1 MWIKVSKG
9 DQNLAVAFVAG
20 LDEIYVYNSNYTD

>member
-9 DQNLAVAFVAG
+9 DQSLAVAFVAG
-20 LDEIYVYNSNYTD
+20 LDEIYVYNSNYAE

>member
-9 DQNLAVAFVAG
+9 DQSFAVAFMAG

>member
-9 DQNLAVAFVAG
+9 DQSLAVAFVAG
-20 LDEIYVYNSNYTD
+20 LDDIYFYSSNYTD